1 MGLLR
6 GYHFYFISL
15 FFFIHPSPF
24 FPPQMVRTHGT
35 GGGGILPHSPRKS
48 NRKERGEGGL
58 TPTIYTANGIEFVSE
73 DNAFWLC
80 LVRLPTSY
88 CKRKIKKRGKLVGRE
103 KDGLLEPELK
113 VLRETFRWCHELWLR
128 TLSLSTLASGV
139 PGPRCPPFSRSSCG
153 VNKSSYT
160 RAPAVKL
167 PMAFR
172 FTARALANQPSPS
185 PCPCPLNHTSKR
197 TR

>member
-1 MGLLR
+1 MHTQENCDNSLECSKRGRNRVICESIIMGLLR

-24 FPPQMVRTHGT
+24 FRPQMVRTHGT

-48 NRKERGEGGL
+48 NRKERGDGGL

-103 KDGLLEPELK
+103 KYGLLEPELK

-128 TLSLSTLASGV
+128 TLSLHFGQWRARSPLPAILALV
-139 PGPRCPPFSRSSCG
+139 VWC
-153 VNKSSYT
+153 K
-160 RAPAVKL
+160 
-167 PMAFR
+167 
-172 FTARALANQPSPS
+172 
-185 PCPCPLNHTSKR
+185 
-197 TR
+197 